1 MTTINT
7 VEEIIQALDSNPA
20 LLEALRSRLLTRET
34 LELPQRLDRFI
45 EATHRFV
52 ETTDRRLETTDRR
65 LAALEQGQAELTA
78 TLQRFI
84 ESTERRLTALEEGQ
98 ARLEKGQAELTA
110 TLQRFIESTDRRLE
124 STERR
129 LTALEEGQA
138 RLEEGQAELI
148 ATLQR
153 FIESTDRRLES
164 LEKEHSEFHRVQT
177 GMYADMSDIKA
188 NQSRMSD
195 DMAIIRGLQA
205 REVAAKRTRFAIAK
219 MGFVRTHVLTPDEL
233 IHIIANADTSGI
245 SQDDL
250 HSFDEA
256 DVIIRATDP
265 QGADSYVPV
274 EVSFTVRT
282 SDITRAARNADY
294 LTRFT
299 GLPARPAVAGIR
311 IHHRA
316 QQIIESGD
324 TLFVGVPERLLRAD

>member
-45 EATHRFV
+45 EATHRII
-52 ETTDRRLETTDRR
+52 ETTDRRLT
-65 LAALEQGQAELTA
+65 ALEQ
-78 TLQRFI
+78 
-84 ESTERRLTALEEGQ
+84 
-98 ARLEKGQAELTA
+98 GQAELTA

-124 STERR
+124 FTDRRLAALEQGQTELAATLRQFIESTDRR
-129 LTALEEGQA
+129 LTTLEEGQI
-138 RLEEGQAELI
+138 RLEEGQTELA

>member
-45 EATHRFV
+45 EATHRII
-52 ETTDRRLETTDRR
+52 ETTDRRLT
-65 LAALEQGQAELTA
+65 ALEQ
-78 TLQRFI
+78 
-84 ESTERRLTALEEGQ
+84 
-98 ARLEKGQAELTA
+98 GQAELTA

-124 STERR
+124 FTDRRLAALEQGQAELAATLRQFIESTDRR
-129 LTALEEGQA
+129 LTTLEEGQI
-138 RLEEGQAELI
+138 RLEEGQAELA

-153 FIESTDRRLES
+153 FIESTDRRLEAI
-164 LEKEHSEFHRVQT
+164 EKEHNEFHRVQT